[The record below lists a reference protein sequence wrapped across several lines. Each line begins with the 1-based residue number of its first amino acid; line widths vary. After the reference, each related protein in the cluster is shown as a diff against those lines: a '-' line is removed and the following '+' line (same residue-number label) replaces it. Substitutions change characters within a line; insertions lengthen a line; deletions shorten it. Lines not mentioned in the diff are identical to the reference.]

1 MVRGFGAKGCAGIAQ
16 ALFANLGD
24 SPERRRALLVEIVE
38 VGENRPVETARF
50 GDRAAECVAVPADV
64 FGQRID
70 GERRANRLRAEKIR
84 GGDRVIDDVQQTM
97 ATAKCSDAFQIGHL
111 RTWIGDCFDEDHA
124 CFRTQRCLNVAGFGG
139 VHERNG
145 NAELGEGFEQ
155 AGGVAEQETTG
166 DQMVAAAQECE
177 QCCRDRAHAAAEGG
191 RGDALFHAR
200 NLLFQR
206 RCGGGSLSAV
216 NEASLF
222 ALKNLDEIGY
232 VGKAKGRRIVNR
244 FMNGAVLDR
253 FGTVAMQCGRRESA
267 GSHDQVGSNDTKGCL
282 RIVVDFCLVVRL
294 WIRVPRSGCAAV

>member
-1 MVRGFGAKGCAGIAQ
+1 M
-16 ALFANLGD
+16 
-24 SPERRRALLVEIVE
+24 
-38 VGENRPVETARF
+38 
-50 GDRAAECVAVPADV
+50 PADV

-267 GSHDQVGSNDTKGCL
+267 GSHNQVGSNDTKGYL